1 MLQGQG
7 KSSEVQESDFLG
19 TLLRDTTSSHLLE
32 VILMHAP
39 QEPFDVLWNLHFKG
53 RLAKLG
59 VHPIANFVVAKAATR
74 ASENQ
79 ILELVE
85 EVGDGWNK
93 LISQPIISQRSFE
106 LTLWQRHQERAFCV
120 P

>member
-1 MLQGQG
+1 
-7 KSSEVQESDFLG
+7 VQESDFLG

-39 QEPFDVLWNLHFKG
+39 QEPFDVLWKLHFKG

-59 VHPIANFVVAKAATR
+59 LHPIANFVVAKAATR
-74 ASENQ
+74 ASETQ

-93 LISQPIISQRSFE
+93 LISEFIFTHQNVCLIIR
-106 LTLWQRHQERAFCV
+106 QRHQGRVFCV